1 MFLKISLKELYQKY
15 ILNGTSPGHR
25 ENSLRVLVCIHIYKY
40 AWSLMYVCLI
50 MLISSYFNV
59 KKTAGL
65 LKAHVKDFWRSLKQ
79 VPYIEW
85 KITPVL

>member
-1 MFLKISLKELYQKY
+1 MFLKMSLKELYQKY
-15 ILNGTSPGHR
+15 ILNGTFPGHR

-65 LKAHVKDFWRSLKQ
+65 LKTHVKDF
-79 VPYIEW
+79 
-85 KITPVL
+85 